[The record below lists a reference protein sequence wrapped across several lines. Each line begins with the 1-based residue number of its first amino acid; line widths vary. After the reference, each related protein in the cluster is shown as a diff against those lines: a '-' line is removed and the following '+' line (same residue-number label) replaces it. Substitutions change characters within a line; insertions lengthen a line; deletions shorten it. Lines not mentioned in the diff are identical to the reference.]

1 MDEPLIY
8 NISKEDYT
16 KLQKII
22 SSAQSIIWTTGDEDE
37 IHPNP
42 RNDLV
47 VGLSRCLRIEND
59 QIKFTVLRLNRG
71 QKVADIAEKI
81 VRVWQTGLASSPAL
95 EYEMEYKEIDGFLSV
110 PRVVETATV
119 SKINEHLSISVRLQ
133 DEERSIGQ
141 ENVSRRFTLSTDT
154 LALLDTVEF
163 GSESEDISE
172 LNHDEIGFDIMSCG
186 LNYVDAGEDI
196 RMTSKYIGLEFAG
209 VTTQLGRTVSEFRLG
224 DKICGLMEGSFR
236 PSGRCKAVTAAKIPD
251 GMNFNTA
258 AAIPADYC
266 TAYYA
271 LVHLARM
278 RSSESILVHSGAGGL
293 GQATIRLAKHLGAKI
308 YATVNRVEEK
318 KLLMDRYAIPNE
330 CTFLIKSPSLV
341 QNIMGMTN
349 DRGVDVVVN
358 ALDSEALY
366 NSPLDCLA
374 PFGRYISTGRAD
386 IHHRRSFPGNTT
398 IANVGLAAY
407 LRHDVGFAGE
417 LVQAVMDLVS
427 SGTIGDARKS
437 ANTSGIRDSRG
448 LSSYAERNWCGK
460 DHHRDLKWR

>member
-1 MDEPLIY
+1 M
-8 NISKEDYT
+8 
-16 KLQKII
+16 QKIL
-22 SSAQSIIWTTGDEDE
+22 SSAHSIIWTTGDEDE
-37 IHPNP
+37 LQPNP

-47 VGLSRCLRIEND
+47 VGLSRCLRIDND
-59 QIKFTVLRLNRG
+59 QIKFIVLQLNRG

-81 VRVWQTGLASSPAL
+81 VRVWQTGSAPSPTL
-95 EYEMEYKEIDGFLSV
+95 ENEMEYKEIDGLLSI

-119 SKINEHLSISVRLQ
+119 SKINEHLSTSCRLQ
-133 DEERSIGQ
+133 DEERSISQ
-141 ENVSRRFTLSTDT
+141 ENVYRRFTLSTDT
-154 LALLDTVEF
+154 LALFDTVEL
-163 GSESEDISE
+163 GESEDLSE

-186 LNYVDAGEDI
+186 LNYVDASEDD
-196 RMTSKYIGLEFAG
+196 RMTSKYIGLEFSG
-209 VTTQLGRTVSEFRLG
+209 VVTQLGRTVSEFRLG

-236 PSGRCKAVTAAKIPD
+236 PSGRCKAVIAAKIPD
-251 GMNFNTA
+251 GMNFNIA

-278 RSSESILVHSGAGGL
+278 RPAESILVHLGAGGL

-330 CTFLIKSPSLV
+330 YTFLIKSPSLV
-341 QNIMGMTN
+341 ENMMGTTK

-358 ALDSEALY
+358 ALDSEALH
-366 NSPLDCLA
+366 NSSLDCLA
-374 PFGRYISTGRAD
+374 TFGRYISTGRTN
-386 IHHRRSFPGNTT
+386 IHHRRSLPSNVT

-427 SGTIGDARKS
+427 SGTIGAPVNLRIHQESEIQEAFLHMQKEIGVGMTIIEISNGDKS
-437 ANTSGIRDSRG
+437 SVSHSCCTESEQVN
-448 LSSYAERNWCGK
+448 
-460 DHHRDLKWR
+460 